1 MQSEKVVARDNTERL
16 LPQRI
21 VIIASLDAANQAQ
34 YPDTVVDK
42 MQFEPKESI
51 RRRCMT
57 ATGAHEELDD
67 A

>member
-42 MQFEPKESI
+42 MQFEPK
-51 RRRCMT
+51 
-57 ATGAHEELDD
+57 
-67 A
+67 